1 MTNNNYERRPQRQRS
16 GDYMRPRRPVKRR
29 RINRRGCITLTVA
42 FVCVIAAVFI
52 LYKIVSGGE
61 TKQAGN
67 TDNQQNA
74 VQKEEKAR
82 EYNIPPASEQNDLL
96 KIAREAQG
104 SADKKICYLTF
115 DDGPTKEVT
124 PKVLDI
130 LKKYDVKATFFC
142 LGKMLVANRELA
154 EQEHREGHLIANHS
168 YTHEYKTLYASAESF
183 MDEITKTESIIQEIS
198 GKDTLKL
205 IRFPGGGYNAGDHA
219 AQKQVYKQT
228 LKDAGYYYADW
239 NCLNGDAESALKDV
253 DSLLAK
259 VKATATEDNIVVL
272 MHDAAAKT
280 TTPQALGQIIEYL
293 KGKGYEFRRLD
304 QVDYYDNGTSSVKE
318 DKNSIIL

>member
-1 MTNNNYERRPQRQRS
+1 MTNSNYERRPQRPRNAIYTQT
-16 GDYMRPRRPVKRR
+16 RRPIKRR
-29 RINRRGCITLTVA
+29 RRNRRGCVTLTVA

-52 LYKIVSGGE
+52 LYKIIGGGDN
-61 TKQAGN
+61 KQASN
-67 TDNQQNA
+67 TDTRQNA
-74 VQKEEKAR
+74 AQQEERAR

-104 SADKKICYLTF
+104 SSDRKICYLTF

-124 PKVLDI
+124 PKILEV

-142 LGKMLVANRELA
+142 LGKMLTANRELA
-154 EQEHREGHLIANHS
+154 EQEHREGHLLANHS
-168 YTHEYKTLYASAESF
+168 YNHEYKSLYASSESF
-183 MDEITKTESIIQEIS
+183 MDEINKTESIIQEIS
-198 GKDTLKL
+198 GSSTLKL
-205 IRFPGGGYNAGDHA
+205 IRFPGGSYNSGDHA
-219 AQKQVYKQT
+219 AEKQAYKQN
-228 LKDAGYYYADW
+228 LKDAGYYYVDW

-253 DSLLAK
+253 DSLVAK
-259 VKATATEDNIVVL
+259 VKATATEDNIVIL
-272 MHDAAAKT
+272 MHDAASKT

-304 QVDYYDNGTSSVKE
+304 QIDYYDNGKSSVSQ

>member
-1 MTNNNYERRPQRQRS
+1 MTNGNYERRPQRPRNAVYTQA
-16 GDYMRPRRPVKRR
+16 RRPIKRR
-29 RINRRGCITLTVA
+29 RRNRRGCVTLTVA

-52 LYKIVSGGE
+52 LYKIIGGGDN
-61 TKQAGN
+61 KQTSS
-67 TDNQQNA
+67 TDTQQNA
-74 VQKEEKAR
+74 AQQEEKAR

-104 SADKKICYLTF
+104 SGDQKICYLTF

-124 PKVLDI
+124 PKVLEV

-142 LGKMLVANRELA
+142 LGKMLAANRELA
-154 EQEHREGHLIANHS
+154 EQEHREGHLLANHS
-168 YTHEYKTLYASAESF
+168 YSHDYKTLYASWESF
-183 MDEITKTESIIQEIS
+183 MDEINKTESIIQEIS
-198 GKDTLKL
+198 GNDTLKL
-205 IRFPGGGYNAGDHA
+205 IRFPGGSHNAGDHA
-219 AQKQVYKQT
+219 AAKQVYKQN

-253 DSLLAK
+253 DSLVAK
-259 VKATATEDNIVVL
+259 VKATATEYNIVIL
-272 MHDAAAKT
+272 MHDTATKT

-304 QVDYYDNGTSSVKE
+304 QIDYYDNGKSSVSQ